1 MHWVCHGVINSDNT
15 SKSARP
21 PLSKITSSIQ
31 CKDIHSLLAIM
42 SALHSPLI
50 NSVVQFWFEE
60 IDSSCWFEQNDSFD
74 AMLRDRF
81 AELHRQACHGELFGW
96 RDTALGRLAE
106 ILILDQFSR
115 NLYRHQPQAFAFDG
129 MALVLAQ
136 AAITAGAPAQLTL
149 DQRRFLYM
157 PFMHSESLAIHDIAL
172 HLFSEPGME
181 FNLDYEQQ
189 HRAIIARFGRYPHRN
204 QVLGRHSSAE
214 ELAFLAEPGSSF

>member
-1 MHWVCHGVINSDNT
+1 MTDAHH
-15 SKSARP
+15 
-21 PLSKITSSIQ
+21 
-31 CKDIHSLLAIM
+31 
-42 SALHSPLI
+42 LHPQTILD
-50 NSVVQFWFEE
+50 FWFEE
-60 IDSSCWFEQNDSFD
+60 IDSSCWFTQSDSFD

-81 AELHRQACHGELFGW
+81 QGWHYCAAQGELFSW
-96 RDTALGRLAE
+96 RSTPQGQLAE
-106 ILILDQFSR
+106 IVILDQFSR
-115 NLYRHQPQAFAFDG
+115 NLFRNQPQAFAYDG

-136 AAITAGAPAQLTL
+136 AAIAAGAPIQLSL

-157 PFMHSESLAIHDIAL
+157 PFMHSESLIIHDMAL

-181 FNLDYEQQ
+181 FNLDYERQ